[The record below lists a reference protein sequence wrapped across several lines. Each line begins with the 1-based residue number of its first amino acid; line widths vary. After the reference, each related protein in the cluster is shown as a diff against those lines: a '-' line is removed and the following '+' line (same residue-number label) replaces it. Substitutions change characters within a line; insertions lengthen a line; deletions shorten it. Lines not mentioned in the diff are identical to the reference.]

1 MGRASTTRVSPSR
14 ISATWARLRVRF
26 SLAPARSAS
35 SATTMA
41 PALWRLLPY
50 SSSGLPSPSTIQGP
64 PSGPAPVI
72 VVRLRSWSGTGRL
85 ALGPVLA
92 LAGVL
97 GGGAVA
103 TLGGLALLALGDLG
117 LGLDRRRGHGH
128 DHGLGV
134 VEDDGAAGGLE
145 VGDPQHVA
153 DAQPGHVGLDRLGH
167 GGHLGLDIELVQV
180 LVGDAALADP
190 GSLPDQAHRHLD
202 VDLLAPADLDE
213 VDVDV
218 VALDRVALDLLG
230 QGQVLVAADLQ
241 RDQHVGAGVG
251 AQGLAELAGVDAQ
264 VPGLGAVAVQHGR
277 DPAGGPQA
285 AGGPLPG
292 VRAVLGGQLVLGHGG
307 RASSERVGAHSDARP
322 GPGTTARVAVLRR

>member
-1 MGRASTTRVSPSR
+1 MGRASTTRASR
-14 ISATWARLRVRF
+14 SRTSATWARLRVRF

-35 SATTMA
+35 RATTMA
-41 PALWRLLPY
+41 PALCRVLPY

-64 PSGPAPVI
+64 PSSPAPVTAA
-72 VVRLRSWSGTGRL
+72 RLRSWRGTGRL

-97 GGGAVA
+97 G
-103 TLGGLALLALGDLG
+103 
-117 LGLDRRRGHGH
+117 RRR
-128 DHGLGV
+128 L
-134 VEDDGAAGGLE
+134 
-145 VGDPQHVA
+145 
-153 DAQPGHVGLDRLGH
+153 
-167 GGHLGLDIELVQV
+167 
-180 LVGDAALADP
+180 AALADP
-190 GSLPDQAHRHLD
+190 GRLPDQPHRHLD
-202 VDLLAPADLDE
+202 LDLLAPADLDE
-213 VDVDV
+213 VDVDE
-218 VALDRVALDLLG
+218 VAPDRVALDLLG

-264 VPGLGAVAVQHGR
+264 VLGAGAVAVQHGR
-277 DPAGGPQA
+277 GPAGGPPA